1 MLDFGHLPKPLTGTV
16 DYFPGFC
23 DSTGTVWEVWNK
35 PRNCTSSE
43 FCVSEVE
50 VVEVVD
56 LLLQPQLQEVVEEVE
71 VLVRCQQ

>member
-1 MLDFGHLPKPLTGTV
+1 MEGSGKFGINQEIVP
-16 DYFPGFC
+16 
-23 DSTGTVWEVWNK
+23 
-35 PRNCTSSE
+35 SSE

-56 LLLQPQLQEVVEEVE
+56 LLLQPQMQEVVEEVE